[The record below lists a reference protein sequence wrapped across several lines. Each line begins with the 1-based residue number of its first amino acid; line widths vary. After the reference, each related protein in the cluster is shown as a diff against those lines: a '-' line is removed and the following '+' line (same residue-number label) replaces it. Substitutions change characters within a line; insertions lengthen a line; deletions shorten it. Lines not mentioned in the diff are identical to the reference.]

1 MEIRAF
7 GRVERTCDEEG
18 LVQLSEVTFQVSP
31 ETLRRIAS
39 FLQDAAADLEVR
51 GGDFGHRHFR
61 SRQEDWSGCD
71 VIVAGESCDESP
83 AEVDAQRREPAS
95 G

>member
-31 ETLRRIAS
+31 ETLRRIAA
-39 FLQDAAADLEVR
+39 FLQTAAADLEAR
-51 GGDFGHRHFR
+51 GSDFGHRHFQ
-61 SRQEDWSGCD
+61 SHEKDWSGCD
-71 VIVAGESCDESP
+71 VIVVAGSSEKSQ
-83 AEVDAQRREPAS
+83 AEVDAPRREPAS